1 MAARM
6 GCSKSTVAAVERGT
20 TGMDARLL
28 ARMAAVAGLRLALVD
43 EAGRE
48 VPSMTD
54 AGARD
59 RGYRRLPPHLH
70 TIPRDERRSH
80 WEVRKTRAQPTYTFD
95 RIRADRDDRRRRR
108 GTPHDHE
115 VEQPGDSP
123 AQRAAARR
131 EAARRRAEEAHQR
144 WLESGAARLADGG

>member
-6 GCSKSTVAAVERGT
+6 GCSKSTVAAVESGT

-28 ARMAAVAGLRLALVD
+28 AQMATVAGLGLAVGD

-54 AGARD
+54 AGARA
-59 RGYRRLPPHLH
+59 RGYRRLPAHLD
-70 TIPRDERRSH
+70 TIHSEERRSH

-95 RIRADRDDRRRRR
+95 RIRAHRDDR
-108 GTPHDHE
+108 
-115 VEQPGDSP
+115 
-123 AQRAAARR
+123 
-131 EAARRRAEEAHQR
+131 
-144 WLESGAARLADGG
+144 